1 MQLIIGNKNYSSWS
15 FRGWLMLVQNG
26 IPFNENKLTLFTDS
40 FYRTLEVY
48 SPAAKVPVLI
58 DGDVTVW
65 DSLAI
70 CEYINETYC
79 QGRAWPQDNI
89 ERAKARAISCEMHSG
104 FTALRNEM
112 PMNCRARRHV
122 ELSEAAQNDIA
133 RIDQIWRDQML
144 KYSDNGGWLF
154 GEWSIADCMF
164 APVVLRFKTYGIEV
178 SELSKRYMDKVQ
190 QSAAV
195 KAWLKEALQETD
207 IVPEDEAGTD
217 VAQRV

>member
-26 IPFNENKLTLFTDS
+26 IPFHENKLTLFTDN

-70 CEYINETYC
+70 CEYINEAYC
-79 QGRAWPQDNI
+79 QGRAWPQDKI

-112 PMNCRARRHV
+112 PMNCRARRQV

-154 GEWSIADCMF
+154 GEWSIADCMY

-178 SELSKRYMDKVQ
+178 SDLSKRYMDKVL
-190 QSAAV
+190 QSAPV
-195 KAWLKEALQETD
+195 KAWLKEALLETD

-217 VAQRV
+217 LV